1 MKILS
6 EKVVARGAGGREEG
20 CEGSEKVAR
29 KREGWYSLQ
38 RDPGTPAGLSRG
50 TSCRTAIPVLPAW
63 KPCRICGDFR
73 SQVVWGGVG
82 PAWLDLQKGRWEEA
96 ELTFGGISR
105 SGGRHPEKFSFDV
118 CGRRGLGARAPG
130 PSAY

>member
-73 SQVVWGGVG
+73 SQMFESQ
-82 PAWLDLQKGRWEEA
+82 AKGCPRQA
-96 ELTFGGISR
+96 QALPPGSCVTLGKSLCLGISV
-105 SGGRHPEKFSFDV
+105 SSPV
-118 CGRRGLGARAPG
+118 ARADLSLPCRACGWPG
-130 PSAY
+130 P